1 MNLRLCS
8 LALLSL
14 ASAGLLQA
22 ETFREPFNEVRPLSP
37 AGRVEVDNT
46 NGAITIRTWDRNE
59 VQIAGEKEASDKDAL
74 QDLQVEIQATPDA
87 VIVRA
92 RKINRSWFS
101 IFNWGR
107 AESIR
112 FNLMVPVG
120 AHLDSIHTV
129 NGAVDIAGVTGAV
142 RASSVNGAVR
152 ATGLGGGAHIS
163 TVNGAV
169 HAEFASAAIH
179 EPLSF
184 STVNGAI
191 LVMLPRSALVEA
203 RTSTVNGRVVSD
215 FPYSRR
221 SDRERGADDLK
232 DRPIDVS
239 AHTVNGAIT
248 VQAVPDK
255 T

>member
-1 MNLRLCS
+1 MNLRFCS
-8 LALLSL
+8 LALLCF

-46 NGAITIRTWDRNE
+46 NGAITVRTWDRNE
-59 VQIAGEKEASDKDAL
+59 VRIAGEKVASDQDAL
-74 QDLQVEIQATPDA
+74 QDLQIEIEATPDS
-87 VIVRA
+87 VVVRA
-92 RKINRSWFS
+92 KKLHRSWLS
-101 IFNWGR
+101 IFDWGR
-107 AESIR
+107 SESIR
-112 FNLMVPVG
+112 FDLMVPAG
-120 AHLDSIHTV
+120 ARLDSIHTV

-191 LVMLPRSALVEA
+191 MVMLPRSALVEA

-215 FPYSRR
+215 FPSA
-221 SDRERGADDLK
+221 RGDAEPASDDLK
-232 DRPIDVS
+232 GRPIDFS

-248 VQAVPDK
+248 VRAVPDK
-255 T
+255 I